1 MRRGNK
7 MIYPTLDDL
16 LKHADNKFTLA
27 TVAAKR
33 ARQILDDG
41 QKSNDERSNKA
52 VTIAL
57 EEIVSEKTKYQR
69 TKSGIK

>member
-1 MRRGNK
+1 

-16 LKHADNKFTLA
+16 LKHTDNKFTLA

-41 QKSNDERSNKA
+41 QRANDERSNKA

-69 TKSGIK
+69 TKGGIK